1 MYENGEGVAQNYSLA
16 ARWYRKA
23 AEHVPNLGGAGQGR
37 NNLGMLYLDG
47 HGVPRD
53 FAQAYMWFI
62 LTGSE
67 SNPNL
72 SIARGHMTPE
82 EIRHAEQLTAEW
94 VRQHPNPAL

>member
-53 FAQAYMWFI
+53 F
-62 LTGSE
+62 